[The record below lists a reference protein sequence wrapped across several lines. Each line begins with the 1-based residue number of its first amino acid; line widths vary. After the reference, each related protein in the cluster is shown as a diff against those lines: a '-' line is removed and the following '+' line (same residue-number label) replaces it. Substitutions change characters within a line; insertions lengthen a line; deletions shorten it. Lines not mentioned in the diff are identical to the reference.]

1 MNAVAPTPTC
11 LSGLV
16 VLDLGQLH
24 PGPHTAMLLQ
34 QLGATVV
41 KVERPLGGDSGRAL
55 GSDTFAKY
63 NRGKLSI
70 ALDLKS
76 EADREVLLGL
86 VRRSHALIEGFRP
99 GVMDRLGVGYAQLQA
114 ANPAMVMCSI
124 SGFGQT
130 GPYAQRPGHDLN
142 YLALAGYW
150 AVPSQVQDHT
160 GRPNIRL
167 ADYCGSMY
175 AALSLVVAMM
185 TARQTGVG
193 QHLDVSLHD
202 AVTAWTLPGIDAMV
216 RKTGKDIEQMGHV
229 MPDNDLFAT
238 ADGRFI
244 ALGILEEK
252 FWENLRDALAP
263 DFPALASIDYE
274 TRADRLR
281 NKRALS
287 AVLRSVFSQKSLSQW
302 ADFFGDADIP
312 WSPVLEYDEVLQDPH
327 VAARAVS
334 SAPVDGGSRVVAF
347 PVKFSAGLKVQ
358 DQKTPD
364 LNGDRQAILNWLD
377 TGRLS
382 DLKRG
387 VESPEMLDRSV
398 FA

>member
-1 MNAVAPTPTC
+1 MNADTMAAPAPTC
-11 LSGLV
+11 LTGMV

-34 QLGATVV
+34 QLGATVI
-41 KVERPLGGDSGRAL
+41 KVERPEGGDSGRAL

-70 ALDLKS
+70 ALDLKNA
-76 EADREVLLGL
+76 ADRDLLLGL
-86 VRRSHALIEGFRP
+86 ARRSHALIEGFRP
-99 GVMDRLGVGYAQLQA
+99 GVMDRLGVGYAPLRA
-114 ANPAMVMCSI
+114 VNPALVLCSI

-160 GRPNIRL
+160 GRPNVRL
-167 ADYCGSMY
+167 SDYCGSMY

-185 TARQTGVG
+185 TARQTGRG

-202 AVTAWTLPGIDAMV
+202 AMTAWTIPGVDAMV
-216 RKTGKDIEQMGHV
+216 RKTGKDIGQMGHV

-252 FWENLRDALAP
+252 FWQNLRELLAP
-263 DFPALASIDYE
+263 DFPALAAPAYA
-274 TRADRLR
+274 TRAGRLAD
-281 NKRALS
+281 KRGLNALLR
-287 AVLRSVFSQKSLSQW
+287 AVFVQRSLAQW
-302 ADFFGDADIP
+302 AVCFGDRDIP
-312 WSPVLEYDEVLQDPH
+312 WSPVLEYDELLEDPH
-327 VAARAVS
+327 VVARAVS
-334 SAPVDGGSRVVAF
+334 SAPAGGGSRVVGF
-347 PVKFSAGLKVQ
+347 PVKFSGGLAPHGG
-358 DQKTPD
+358 DAPALD
-364 LNGDRQAILNWLD
+364 GDRTAILRWLGSGNVD
-377 TGRLS
+377 
-382 DLKRG
+382 DLG
-387 VESPEMLDRSV
+387 ISGS
-398 FA
+398 AI

>member
-1 MNAVAPTPTC
+1 MNAAAPMPTC
-11 LSGLV
+11 LTGLV

-34 QLGATVV
+34 QLGATVI
-41 KVERPLGGDSGRAL
+41 KVERPEVGDSGRAL

-76 EADREVLLGL
+76 EADRKVLLDL
-86 VRRSHALIEGFRP
+86 ARRSHALIEGFRP
-99 GVMDRLGVGYAQLQA
+99 GVMDRLGVGHAQLKA
-114 ANPAMVMCSI
+114 VNPALVMCSI

-160 GRPNIRL
+160 GRPNVRL

-202 AVTAWTLPGIDAMV
+202 AVTAWTLHGIDAMV
-216 RKTGKDIEQMGHV
+216 RKTGKDVGQMGHV
-229 MPDNDLFAT
+229 MADNDLFAT

-252 FWENLRDALAP
+252 FWENLRALLAP
-263 DFPALASIDYE
+263 DFPALASMDYE
-274 TRADRLR
+274 TRARRMR
-281 NKRALS
+281 NKRALNTL
-287 AVLRSVFSQKSLSQW
+287 LRSVFLQRSLAQW
-302 ADFFGDADIP
+302 AACFGDADIP

-327 VAARAVS
+327 VVARAVS
-334 SAPVDGGSRVVAF
+334 SASAEDGGRVVGF
-347 PVKFSAGLKVQ
+347 PVKFSSGLSPQ
-358 DQKTPD
+358 DPTAPGLD
-364 LNGDRQAILNWLD
+364 GDRQTILDWLA
-377 TGRLS
+377 S
-382 DLKRG
+382 DRALPATARG
-387 VESPEMLDRSV
+387 
-398 FA
+398 